1 MFRSYTIPTDDGV
14 LTKGKRLHNWIWYS
28 NLPADS
34 PDMAGLFTDVNGKLH
49 RGTVPRS
56 LVRPELWEKQ
66 KALAKETLPEGIA
79 AIVQGTTAPFITKVF
94 DATCTKAS
102 FLEGKLFLVG
112 DAQITLRPNIGMS
125 TTHAANDC
133 NELEKVIEGTS
144 TPQQWETAVLR
155 WGAAQR
161 RFAMTISA
169 YGLESKL
176 SAVRN
181 GVSWLGLLLAQQI
194 GLL

>member
-1 MFRSYTIPTDDGV
+1 MTS
-14 LTKGKRLHNWIWYS
+14 
-28 NLPADS
+28 
-34 PDMAGLFTDVNGKLH
+34 LFTDINGKLH
-49 RGTVPRS
+49 HGTVPRN

-66 KALAKETLPEGIA
+66 KALAKEALPEGLA
-79 AIVQGTTAPFITKVF
+79 AIVQGTTAPFVTKVY
-94 DATCTKAS
+94 DATCPKTS
-102 FLEGKLFLVG
+102 FFGGKVFLVG

-133 NELEKVIEGTS
+133 NELEKVVEGAA
-144 TPQQWETAVLR
+144 TPQQWERAVLK

-181 GVSWLGLLLAQQI
+181 GVYWLGLLAGQQV